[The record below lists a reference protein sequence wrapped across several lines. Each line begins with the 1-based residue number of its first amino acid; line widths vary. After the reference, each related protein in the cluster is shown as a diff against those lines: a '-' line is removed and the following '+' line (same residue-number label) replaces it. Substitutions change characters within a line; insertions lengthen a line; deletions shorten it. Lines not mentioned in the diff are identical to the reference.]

1 MKTKIGVILW
11 DFEIGEAFIEFN
23 DELDAMNATELLDLA
38 EGLKATVD
46 GIGNEG
52 WRQTGANPK

>member
-1 MKTKIGVILW
+1 MKTKIGEILW
-11 DFEIGEAFIEFN
+11 DFEMSEAFIVFN
-23 DELDAMNATELLDLA
+23 DELDEMNATELLDLA